1 MTDSR
6 PLTRLE
12 RRSAAA
18 RKGAASRRKM
28 AEANGYVPK
37 CSRCR
42 GPRDTRARYCR
53 KCHAAYQ
60 RERRATPHETS
71 APGASA

>member
-1 MTDSR
+1 MTDAR

-18 RKGAASRRKM
+18 RKGAASRRRM
-28 AEANGYVPK
+28 AEANGWIPK

-42 GPRDTRARYCR
+42 GPRDAQGRYCLACR
-53 KCHAAYQ
+53 AAYM
-60 RERRATPHETS
+60 RERRETTQETS